1 MGLVADHPTRAPTP
15 TLTNGESTLREKLYT
30 PDIDGETTQFS
41 FFSAQ
46 KDVITRADS
55 IQLLK
60 SSSTAFETL
69 METGMHTGL
78 WWLHVSTPSNE
89 DIDALSRVLDIH
101 PLTVEDIKIRELR
114 EKTELFGPYY
124 FVSLRLP
131 QWPKMAIGSRASSAN
146 IYGIV
151 FREGIITF
159 TYGINQ
165 HAAHVWSRIK
175 KQQSQLSLT
184 SDWIC
189 YALIDDIVDDFAPLI
204 NRVQTGV
211 EMVEDGVS
219 ITRPGDIGLALQSIY
234 KCRKEVTH
242 IRQLLHDKTDVVRSF
257 ARHCGSLGSTP
268 AEVTLYLSDIQDH
281 VLTMMANLA
290 NAEQMLSRSQS
301 KYLSQLSFDSTRM
314 RNTIVGTLARLTG
327 ISAVIVM
334 MQVITGLFSMNIS
347 IPGLGVA
354 GLSCWFGI
362 LGLILGLILL
372 FLVVARR
379 IMRRQ

>member
-1 MGLVADHPTRAPTP
+1 MGLVTDPPIRAPTP
-15 TLTNGESTLREKLYT
+15 TLNNGESTLREKLPMLDT
-30 PDIDGETTQFS
+30 DGGTTQFS
-41 FFSAQ
+41 FFSTQA
-46 KDVITRADS
+46 DVITHADS

-60 SSSTAFETL
+60 SSSAAFESL
-69 METGMHTGL
+69 IETGMHTGL
-78 WWLHVSTPSNE
+78 WWLHVAAPSDE
-89 DIDALSRVLDIH
+89 DIDTLSRMLDIH
-101 PLTVEDIKIRELR
+101 PLTVEDIKMRELR

-131 QWPKMAIGSRASSAN
+131 HWPKMTIGSRASSAN

-151 FREGIITF
+151 FRGGVMSF
-159 TYGINQ
+159 TYGNNQ

-211 EMVEDGVS
+211 EMIEDGVS
-219 ITRPGDIGLALQSIY
+219 VTRPGDIGLALQSIHRY
-234 KCRKEVTH
+234 RKEVTH
-242 IRQLLHDKTDVVRSF
+242 IRQLLHDKTDVIRSF

-268 AEVTLYLSDIQDH
+268 AEVPLYLSDIQDH
-281 VLTMMANLA
+281 VLTMMANLT

-301 KYLSQLSFDSTRM
+301 KYLGQLSFDSTCM
-314 RNTIVGTLARLTG
+314 RNQIVGTLCRLTG
-327 ISAVIVM
+327 IGAIIVT
-334 MQVITGLFSMNIS
+334 MQAITGLFSMNIS

-354 GLSCWFGI
+354 GLSWWFGI

-372 FLVVARR
+372 FLVVAKR
-379 IMRRQ
+379 IMRR

>member
-1 MGLVADHPTRAPTP
+1 MGLVADPPTRAPTP
-15 TLTNGESTLREKLYT
+15 TLNNGESTLREKFPM
-30 PDIDGETTQFS
+30 PDTDGETTQFS
-41 FFSAQ
+41 FFSTQ
-46 KDVITRADS
+46 LDVITRADS

-60 SSSTAFETL
+60 SSSTAFENL

-101 PLTVEDIKIRELR
+101 PLTVEDIKTRELR

-151 FREGIITF
+151 FREGIISF
-159 TYGINQ
+159 TYGNNQ

-175 KQQSQLSLT
+175 KQQTQLSLT

-219 ITRPGDIGLALQSIY
+219 VTRPGDIGLALQSIY
-234 KCRKEVTH
+234 KYRKEVTH
-242 IRQLLHDKTDVVRSF
+242 IRQLLHDKTDVIRSF

-327 ISAVIVM
+327 IGAVIVM

-372 FLVVARR
+372 FLVVAKR

>member
-1 MGLVADHPTRAPTP
+1 MGLVADHPIRAPTP
-15 TLTNGESTLREKLYT
+15 TLTNGESTLQEKLST

-46 KDVITRADS
+46 NDVITRADS
-55 IQLLK
+55 IQMLK
-60 SSSTAFETL
+60 SSSAAFENF

-101 PLTVEDIKIRELR
+101 PLTVEDIKMRELR

-124 FVSLRLP
+124 FVALRLP
-131 QWPKMAIGSRASSAN
+131 QSPKMAIGARASSAN

-151 FREGIITF
+151 FHEGIVSF
-159 TYGINQ
+159 TYGNNQ
-165 HAAHVWSRIK
+165 HAAHVCSRIK
-175 KQQSQLSLT
+175 KQPRQLSLT

-219 ITRPGDIGLALQSIY
+219 VTRPGDIGLALQSIY
-234 KCRKEVTH
+234 KYRKEVTH
-242 IRQLLHDKTDVVRSF
+242 IRQLLHDKTDVIRSF

-268 AEVTLYLSDIQDH
+268 AEVALYLSDIQDH

-301 KYLSQLSFDSTRM
+301 KYLSQLSFDSTCM
-314 RNTIVGTLARLTG
+314 RNTIAGTLARLTG
-327 ISAVIVM
+327 IGAFIVT
-334 MQVITGLFSMNIS
+334 MQAITGLFSMNVS
-347 IPGLGVA
+347 VPGLDVA
-354 GLSCWFGI
+354 GLSWWFGI
-362 LGLILGLILL
+362 LGLILGLVLL
-372 FLVVARR
+372 FLAIAKR

>member
-1 MGLVADHPTRAPTP
+1 
-15 TLTNGESTLREKLYT
+15 
-30 PDIDGETTQFS
+30 
-41 FFSAQ
+41 
-46 KDVITRADS
+46 
-55 IQLLK
+55 
-60 SSSTAFETL
+60 
-69 METGMHTGL
+69 METGIHTGL

-101 PLTVEDIKIRELR
+101 PLTVEDIKTRELR
-114 EKTELFGPYY
+114 EKTEPFGPYY

-151 FREGIITF
+151 FREGIISF
-159 TYGINQ
+159 TYGNNQ

-189 YALIDDIVDDFAPLI
+189 YALMYEPVTTRDDIVDDFAPLI

-219 ITRPGDIGLALQSIY
+219 VTRPGDIGLALQSIY
-234 KCRKEVTH
+234 KYRKEVTH
-242 IRQLLHDKTDVVRSF
+242 IRQLLHDKTDVIRSF

-268 AEVTLYLSDIQDH
+268 ADVTLYLSDIQDH

-327 ISAVIVM
+327 IGAVIVM

-347 IPGLGVA
+347 IPGLGVV

-372 FLVVARR
+372 FLVVAKR

>member
-234 KCRKEVTH
+234 KYRKEVTH